1 LVHNAA
7 AFLNQHEV
15 QKKVVVKFLYFFMF
29 YWLIVRRGHIQK
41 IRPLRD
47 DLDAAVSSQ
56 KVVLISGQ
64 SRITLLNKYQNS
76 IKWSKFSMM
85 VFVVDQQ
92 LNVL

>member
-1 LVHNAA
+1 
-7 AFLNQHEV
+7 
-15 QKKVVVKFLYFFMF
+15 MF
-29 YWLIVRRGHIQK
+29 YWLIIRRGHIQK
-41 IRPLRD
+41 IRPLRE

-92 LNVL
+92 LNVS